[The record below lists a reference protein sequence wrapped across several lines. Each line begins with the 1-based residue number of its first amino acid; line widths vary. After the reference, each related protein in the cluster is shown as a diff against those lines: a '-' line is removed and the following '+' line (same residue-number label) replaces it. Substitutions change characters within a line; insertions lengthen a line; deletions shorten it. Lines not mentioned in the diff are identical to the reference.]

1 MFSLSAETA
10 LVLTAFL
17 LLFMTIVGLVFT
29 LVRNRTRRKRAALDL
44 PREDAEQIKQVET
57 RLNKLVGEVRKLLPS
72 RSIPDR

>member
-1 MFSLSAETA
+1 MFGLSAETA

-17 LLFMTIVGLVFT
+17 LLFMTRVGLVFT

-44 PREDAEQIKQVET
+44 PREDAEQIKQLEA

-72 RSIPDR
+72 